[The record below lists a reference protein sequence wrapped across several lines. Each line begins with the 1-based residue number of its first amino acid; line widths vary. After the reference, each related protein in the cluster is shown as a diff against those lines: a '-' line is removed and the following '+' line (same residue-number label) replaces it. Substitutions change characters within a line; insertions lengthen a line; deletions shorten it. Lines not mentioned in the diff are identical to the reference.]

1 MKRESL
7 INLETSLRVGD
18 EISGHLVFGHIDIKT
33 KLISK
38 KYEGS
43 SMILK
48 IKLPFELKS
57 FIAPKGSIA
66 INGVSL
72 TVNDVSSNSFE
83 VNIIPHTLKNTTFN
97 QIGNNELLNLEI
109 DMLAR
114 YVSNY
119 DTRGLYNKVR
129 EYIRHLQYF
138 ILWHYQFGSKYDTPF
153 WNYAKSL
160 RFIDPKFDGIL
171 RKSRKM
177 GWDEIKLDGERNDVP
192 TYAQWNPYAFKL
204 WYEGMTKKE
213 K

>member
-1 MKRESL
+1 MFTGIIEDIGKVFKIKKSGDKLFYISTRINSKKLKIGSSISCNGVCLTIIKKGKKKKNNWFAITASKETLSKSNLSLMKRESL

-48 IKLPFELKS
+48 IKLPFGLKS

-97 QIGNNELLNLEI
+97 QIANNELLNLEI

-119 DTRGLYNKVR
+119 VNINK
-129 EYIRHLQYF
+129 L
-138 ILWHYQFGSKYDTPF
+138 
-153 WNYAKSL
+153 
-160 RFIDPKFDGIL
+160 
-171 RKSRKM
+171 
-177 GWDEIKLDGERNDVP
+177 
-192 TYAQWNPYAFKL
+192 
-204 WYEGMTKKE
+204 
-213 K
+213 

>member
-1 MKRESL
+1 MFTGIIEDIGEILKIKKNGDRLFYISTKINYKSLKIGSSISCNGVCLTIIKKGKKKKNNWFAITASKETLSKSNLSLMKRESL

-48 IKLPFELKS
+48 IKLPFGLKS

-119 DTRGLYNKVR
+119 VNINK
-129 EYIRHLQYF
+129 L
-138 ILWHYQFGSKYDTPF
+138 
-153 WNYAKSL
+153 
-160 RFIDPKFDGIL
+160 
-171 RKSRKM
+171 
-177 GWDEIKLDGERNDVP
+177 
-192 TYAQWNPYAFKL
+192 
-204 WYEGMTKKE
+204 
-213 K
+213 

>member
-1 MKRESL
+1 MFTGIIEDIGKVFKIKKSGDKLFYISTRINSKKLKIGSSISCNGVCLTIIKKGKKKKNNWFAITASKETLSKSNLSLMKRESL

-48 IKLPFELKS
+48 IKLPFGLKS

-119 DTRGLYNKVR
+119 VNINK
-129 EYIRHLQYF
+129 L
-138 ILWHYQFGSKYDTPF
+138 
-153 WNYAKSL
+153 
-160 RFIDPKFDGIL
+160 
-171 RKSRKM
+171 
-177 GWDEIKLDGERNDVP
+177 
-192 TYAQWNPYAFKL
+192 
-204 WYEGMTKKE
+204 
-213 K
+213 

>member
-1 MKRESL
+1 MFTGIIEDIGKVFKIKKSGDKLFYISTRINSKKLKIGSSISCNGVCLTIIKKGKKKKNNWFAITASKETLSKSNLSLMKRESL
-7 INLETSLRVGD
+7 INLETSLRVGE

-119 DTRGLYNKVR
+119 VNINK
-129 EYIRHLQYF
+129 L
-138 ILWHYQFGSKYDTPF
+138 
-153 WNYAKSL
+153 
-160 RFIDPKFDGIL
+160 
-171 RKSRKM
+171 
-177 GWDEIKLDGERNDVP
+177 
-192 TYAQWNPYAFKL
+192 
-204 WYEGMTKKE
+204 
-213 K
+213 